1 MSGLVIKSAPH
12 FALSLQGAACAV
24 VSAISTSFALLAAAG
39 AASQAVELHRQPD
52 EADLQKLGMSG
63 VSFKP
68 YI

>member
-1 MSGLVIKSAPH
+1 MSGLVITPIP
-12 FALSLQGAACAV
+12 SLKDAV
-24 VSAISTSFALLAAAG
+24 KAVASAISASFTLLAAAG